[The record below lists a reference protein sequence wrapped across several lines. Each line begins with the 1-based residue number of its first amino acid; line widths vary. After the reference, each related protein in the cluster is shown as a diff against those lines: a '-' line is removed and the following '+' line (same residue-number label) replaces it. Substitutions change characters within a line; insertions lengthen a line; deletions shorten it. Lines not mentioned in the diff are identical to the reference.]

1 MDDGQQPAPS
11 GAAYLITEE
20 QRNVLADYLAR
31 QPWREVNGL
40 IAMLIQAPPAT
51 APIQQGSEA
60 LAGRAALHLD
70 G

>member
-1 MDDGQQPAPS
+1 MDDGQQNAPPS

-51 APIQQGSEA
+51 APISEA